1 VALGPRVRAFGTD
14 LGPGPWGLLRD
25 TVPLFQMIRVT
36 SRAGVFITLPFVMLA
51 ALALE
56 KLKPSRAA
64 LAAVGLLALAE
75 TVIAPIPMPEW
86 SRIVDTRREPPPV
99 YRWLADQPGRDP
111 VVHLPM
117 LDVYGLERRPAFHE
131 SIYMVYSTLHW
142 KPLVNGYAGIEPR
155 RYVQLRELLRA
166 FPSPES
172 LGALRAAGTRYVV
185 VHRRGYGPNQWERL
199 QQRMPEALGS
209 SLRELAV
216 LGTET
221 VYELL
226 PAH

>member
-1 VALGPRVRAFGTD
+1 
-14 LGPGPWGLLRD
+14 
-25 TVPLFQMIRVT
+25 
-36 SRAGVFITLPFVMLA
+36 
-51 ALALE
+51 
-56 KLKPSRAA
+56 
-64 LAAVGLLALAE
+64 
-75 TVIAPIPMPEW
+75 MPEW
-86 SRIVDTRREPPPV
+86 SQIVDTRREPPPV
-99 YRWLADQPGRDP
+99 YRWLAAQPGRDA

-199 QQRMPEALGS
+199 EARMPQALSS

-216 LGTET
+216 LGTDT

-226 PAH
+226 PVH